1 MADFKPLICID
12 FDGVIH
18 SYERGWQNGEMFHV

>member
-1 MADFKPLICID
+1 MSDFKPLICID

-18 SYERGWQNGEMFHV
+18 CAYRQAPPVSAAQ